1 MADQDVLLQKV
12 SHFLICVCAS
22 FSVRFCCC
30 EHDAAEELKFCPF
43 QVSYCE
49 ELIKV
54 LDIVLPGLTK
64 ERGLL
69 LSQVVMSLDL

>member
-1 MADQDVLLQKV
+1 MLHFRRGVVAVNMTLQKNSNV
-12 SHFLICVCAS
+12 AVLTDLR
-22 FSVRFCCC
+22 SVISY
-30 EHDAAEELKFCPF
+30 

-69 LSQVVMSLDL
+69 LSQVLILLIYKTV

>member
-1 MADQDVLLQKV
+1 MTLQKYSNV
-12 SHFLICVCAS
+12 AVLSDLR
-22 FSVRFCCC
+22 SVIS
-30 EHDAAEELKFCPF
+30 F

-69 LSQVVMSLDL
+69 LSQVVITLDL

>member
-1 MADQDVLLQKV
+1 MNLTLQKNSNV
-12 SHFLICVCAS
+12 AVLADLRSAIS
-22 FSVRFCCC
+22 
-30 EHDAAEELKFCPF
+30 F

-69 LSQVVMSLDL
+69 LSQVVISLDL

>member
-1 MADQDVLLQKV
+1 MRVVVAVNMVLQKNSNV
-12 SHFLICVCAS
+12 AVLADLR
-22 FSVRFCCC
+22 SVIS
-30 EHDAAEELKFCPF
+30 F

-69 LSQVVMSLDL
+69 LSQVVISLD

>member
-1 MADQDVLLQKV
+1 MNMTLQKNSNV
-12 SHFLICVCAS
+12 AVLADLRSAIS
-22 FSVRFCCC
+22 
-30 EHDAAEELKFCPF
+30 F

>member
-1 MADQDVLLQKV
+1 MCYIFGEVLLQKNSDV
-12 SHFLICVCAS
+12 AVLADLR
-22 FSVRFCCC
+22 SVIS
-30 EHDAAEELKFCPF
+30 F

>member
-1 MADQDVLLQKV
+1 MRVVVAVNMVLQKNSNV
-12 SHFLICVCAS
+12 AVLADLR
-22 FSVRFCCC
+22 SVIS
-30 EHDAAEELKFCPF
+30 F

-69 LSQVVMSLDL
+69 LSQVLISLD

>member
-1 MADQDVLLQKV
+1 MNMTLQKNSNV
-12 SHFLICVCAS
+12 AVLSDLR
-22 FSVRFCCC
+22 SVIS
-30 EHDAAEELKFCPF
+30 F

-69 LSQVVMSLDL
+69 LSQVVISFD

>member
-1 MADQDVLLQKV
+1 MNMTLQKNSNV
-12 SHFLICVCAS
+12 AVLADLRSAIS
-22 FSVRFCCC
+22 
-30 EHDAAEELKFCPF
+30 F

-69 LSQVVMSLDL
+69 LSQVLISLDL

>member
-1 MADQDVLLQKV
+1 MNMTLQKNSNV
-12 SHFLICVCAS
+12 AVLADLRSAIS
-22 FSVRFCCC
+22 
-30 EHDAAEELKFCPF
+30 F

-69 LSQVVMSLDL
+69 LSQVVISLD